1 MAAAGGAVAALPP
14 PDVTHAAMIAVRK
27 ITARLQVIVQAV
39 FALTKSE
46 LSGNAVAQV
55 KVEGL
60 LQLGP
65 EETKVQARQAGAA
78 LALYYGETDAVDTLC
93 GGEGGIAVA
102 TADFANLL
110 RLIRGL
116 GVQLKRGATHEM
128 LQQLRQQCQRRTE
141 DVTDGLSKLLDAVQS
156 VRLAATEARLN
167 PTVAKLAPGNG
178 LPCLTWQTVED
189 DVQAVIQ
196 KLAQCV
202 ELTALNQGQALP
214 EGHAQSDSEE
224 EEEERS
230 TEQLMMSFAFSALTL
245 EPWSMPASRPPSF
258 SS

>member
-93 GGEGGIAVA
+93 GEEGGIAVA
-102 TADFANLL
+102 TR
-110 RLIRGL
+110 RLCQPIAINPWTWSPA
-116 GVQLKRGATHEM
+116 KRGATHEM

-141 DVTDGLSKLLDAVQS
+141 DVTDGLSKTIGRCSKAS
-156 VRLAATEARLN
+156 V
-167 PTVAKLAPGNG
+167 
-178 LPCLTWQTVED
+178 
-189 DVQAVIQ
+189 
-196 KLAQCV
+196 
-202 ELTALNQGQALP
+202 
-214 EGHAQSDSEE
+214 
-224 EEEERS
+224 
-230 TEQLMMSFAFSALTL
+230 
-245 EPWSMPASRPPSF
+245 
-258 SS
+258 